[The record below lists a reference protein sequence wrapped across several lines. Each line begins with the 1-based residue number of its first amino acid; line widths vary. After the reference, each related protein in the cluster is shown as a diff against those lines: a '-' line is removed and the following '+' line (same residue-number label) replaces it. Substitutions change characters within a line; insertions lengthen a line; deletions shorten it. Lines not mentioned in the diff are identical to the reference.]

1 MGCSG
6 ETPRPHIVHRDR
18 ARLTA
23 ADKTT
28 DGVTDYL
35 AGYLAAQE
43 DSRRYR

>member
-18 ARLTA
+18 PRLTA
-23 ADKTT
+23 TNTTT

-43 DSRRYR
+43 DSRSDR